1 MNFHECTFRYPLTIL
16 KFTQMSKSRWA
27 IDPSHSQIGFK
38 VKYMMFIHV
47 SGRFNDFQAVVEND
61 DDQFETS
68 VISFSANVNSVDTN
82 SFDRDDHLR
91 SADFFD
97 VERFPTI
104 TFKSTGIQKIDET
117 KFEVSGDLTI
127 RDVTKNIILEVE
139 HSGSMKDPWGNTK
152 AGVILSGKINR
163 KDFGLN
169 WNTSLETG
177 GVLVGEDIKL
187 ISDIQLIKQ

>member
-1 MNFHECTFRYPLTIL
+1 MHFQVSINNYKKI
-16 KFTQMSKSRWA
+16 TQMSKSRWA

-187 ISDIQLIKQ
+187 ISEIQLIKQ

>member
-1 MNFHECTFRYPLTIL
+1 MHFQVSINNYKKI
-16 KFTQMSKSRWA
+16 TQMSKSRWA

-68 VISFSANVNSVDTN
+68 VVSFSANVNSVDTN

-187 ISDIQLIKQ
+187 ISEIQLIKQ